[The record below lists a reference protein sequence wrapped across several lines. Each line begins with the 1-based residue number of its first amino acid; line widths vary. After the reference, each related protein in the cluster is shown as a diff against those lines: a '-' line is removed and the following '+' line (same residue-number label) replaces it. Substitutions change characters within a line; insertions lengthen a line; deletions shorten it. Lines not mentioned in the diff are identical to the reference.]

1 MDANITSI
9 FVLTILMMVGLP
21 FFIRASIKDRTEQI
35 QLPTSEPEE
44 VFLPKLQQY
53 FASRAYRVVDLNKE
67 KNQVT
72 FEGFVQPSFFLAV
85 FLTLIAALGLFCLI
99 LVLCFFYPANSN
111 FFWLLLLFAPVAGV
125 FYWQKAGRLEK
136 VLLSVE
142 PNMSLSEDKNVIKL
156 TGHRDELKQLQRSL
170 SFNGTQQ

>member
-1 MDANITSI
+1 MSANIISTLI
-9 FVLTILMMVGLP
+9 LTILMMIGLP

-35 QLPTSEPEE
+35 QIPTSESEE

-53 FASRAYRVVDLNKE
+53 FTTRAYRVVDLNQE

-72 FEGFVQPSFFLAV
+72 FEGFVQPSLFLAI
-85 FLTLIAALGLFCLI
+85 FLTFIAALGLFGLVLI
-99 LVLCFFYPANSN
+99 LCFVDPVHSN
-111 FFWLLLLFAPVAGV
+111 FFWLLLLFAPVAGI

-142 PNMSLSEDKNVIKL
+142 PNMGLSEHKNIIKL
-156 TGHRDELKQLQRSL
+156 TGHRDELKQLQRSI
-170 SFNGTQQ
+170 SFTTEA